1 MAPMHDEPDA
11 NAMPAASPRRQ
22 IGQGAVVLAVGRR
35 DNRSAAEME
44 ITVPRVTER
53 PAARPWRERAELFGS
68 RQARVSEGGY
78 LGARR
83 GGLVRRRLGGRL
95 VFGIAVGPDGARDGD
110 LFDLFNRHRFHG
122 HEAAHKG
129 DGAGDAARAILPAPD
144 APRADSEYPGGMA
157 WREAKRAEC
166 RAEFS
171 RGR

>member
-1 MAPMHDEPDA
+1 MKIEVLRVAVW
-11 NAMPAASPRRQ
+11 PAAAFH
-22 IGQGAVVLAVGRR
+22 G
-35 DNRSAAEME
+35 
-44 ITVPRVTER
+44 ER
-53 PAARPWRERAELFGS
+53 EDLFGG
-68 RQARVSEGGY
+68 RQAWVGAGGC
-78 LGARR
+78 LGASWRR
-83 GGLVRRRLGGRL
+83 GGLFFWLRRGAQGSGRL
-95 VFGIAVGPDGARDGD
+95 FFGAPVGPDGARDGSLLD
-110 LFDLFNRHRFHG
+110 LGNRDRSDG